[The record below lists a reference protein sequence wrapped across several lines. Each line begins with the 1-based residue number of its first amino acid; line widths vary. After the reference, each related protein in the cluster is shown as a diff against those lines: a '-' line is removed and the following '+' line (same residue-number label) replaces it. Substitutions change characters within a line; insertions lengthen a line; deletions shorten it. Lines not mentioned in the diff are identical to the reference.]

1 MGRDCCLVPESCL
14 TLYDAT
20 NCSPPGSSVHG
31 ISQGRNTGVGCHF
44 LLQGIF
50 PTQGLNRCLLHCR
63 QILYH
68 SEPPGKIGER
78 LDQLY
83 LRWGWLDWLIWSL
96 LQLLQWLQLHLLSM
110 TTILSFSKSL
120 SFQGASAVL
129 CCRWGNGGGHTDRTT
144 HSTCISRI
152 GLKCWNQ
159 CFVIILLFQPS
170 ILQK

>member
-1 MGRDCCLVPESCL
+1 MGFPKAGILEWVAISFCRGSCGPRDRTRVS
-14 TLYDAT
+14 
-20 NCSPPGSSVHG
+20 
-31 ISQGRNTGVGCHF
+31 R
-44 LLQGIF
+44 
-50 PTQGLNRCLLHCR
+50 HCR

-68 SEPPGKIGER
+68 SEPHGKIGER

-83 LRWGWLDWLIWSL
+83 LRGGWLDWLIWSL